1 MASFLRGKQ
10 SGMQNDLSANILPG
24 LFAPD
29 ERSRYGISSQ
39 ISCVAFDPVQ
49 SLIAVATNESKYG
62 SGKIHVFGQKRVQK
76 FFTPLRSC
84 SFENL
89 QFCANRLISLD
100 TKSEIVIWDLDT
112 GDKVTAFRAPG
123 NVVCMLTDP
132 VLDWCFLGM
141 HTGEILTYDLD
152 RERMSNF
159 RLPNFWADK
168 DPRARAIAL
177 VSLQMHP
184 RDIGKLLIGYSH
196 GAVIYSFKQNQPTR
210 FYEYQVPP
218 GAPGGSH
225 HAVESQRKPKLTH
238 ALWHPTGTFV
248 LTAHDDASLVFWD
261 TSKDGR
267 LVMARTLY
275 DLNVDQPNPHAEAP
289 KPKHP
294 YLRIAWCCKR
304 NPEDSGLLVAGGHP
318 LDGLPGGLTFI
329 DLGITPNYATSS
341 WQVLSDYLKGKGT
354 SILETPA
361 GAEVLKFW
369 KITNAAPL
377 RLSDLI
383 PRVSPHF
390 AGAQDPIAVMALL
403 SSSEMLTMSF
413 PSGYPI
419 SPTNQLHP
427 SLSLVQPFA
436 TKITSS
442 ILSRERWLGMV
453 ENRNQGEL
461 ILKGGAEAARPRRR
475 FEGRTIIQVAHADST
490 VRIWDVGH
498 GDEIENATQVQ
509 VDVAR
514 ALNRYDDVQITAM
527 SMAGETGEFAVG
539 TATGEV
545 VIYRWDSN
553 NYYGQNGNQ
562 EIPSRPGEITNISA
576 RSEPNLKSGLQ
587 PSSLYEMMQGPISA
601 VKVSDVGFV
610 AAGSENGFF
619 SLIDL
624 RGPSIMFRASI
635 ADLTKS
641 EKKSSLFKKSGSTS
655 ATKDW
660 PVAIEFAVMTLDE
673 DKYSSICCFIGTLTG
688 KLVTLKLLPSGSSF
702 QAQVAGVSHL
712 DDQIVS
718 ISPIV
723 ADTGK
728 PASATGHTVA
738 GLREGMNVNGSL
750 VVVTQSEIR
759 IFKPATAKGASK
771 SFGESPCGA
780 ASVTEF
786 ELHGM
791 ALVGVFGDRTT
802 RAFSLPGLKELGT
815 ASLPMMDVTRV
826 ADSLVTEHG
835 EVFCWT
841 SPSEFAVLQVWGTG
855 KALDNTADKLIN
867 PDLALPPR
875 PTISNMQW
883 ISGTQ
888 YVSPADLD
896 ILIGGP
902 EGRPPSKR
910 TVAATAAMERQAQA
924 GPSSPSEEGWGDYLT
939 RQLNERTEK
948 LNLVGDSM
956 SNMEASSQQWAESA
970 SRFVSQQKRKMLF
983 GGLTGK
989 F

>member
-10 SGMQNDLSANILPG
+10 SGIQHDLSANILPG

-29 ERSRYGISSQ
+29 ERSRYGINSQ

-49 SLIAVATNESKYG
+49 SLIAVATSESKYG
-62 SGKIHVFGQKRVQK
+62 SGKISVFGQDRVHK

-89 QFCANRLISLD
+89 QFCANRLVSLD

-112 GDKVTAFRAPG
+112 GEIITAFHAPG
-123 NVVCMLTDP
+123 NVACLLTDP

-141 HTGEILTYDLD
+141 RTGEILTYDLD

-159 RLPNFWADK
+159 RLPNLWADK
-168 DPRARAIAL
+168 DPRARAVAL

-225 HAVESQRKPKLTH
+225 HAAESQRKPKLTH

-275 DLNVDQPNPHAEAP
+275 DINVDQPRSHPEAS

-294 YLRIAWCCKR
+294 YVKIAWCCKR
-304 NPEDSGLLVAGGHP
+304 NPEDSGLLLAGGQP
-318 LDGLPGGLTFI
+318 LDGPPAGLTFI

-361 GAEVLKFW
+361 GAEVLNFY
-369 KITNAAPL
+369 
-377 RLSDLI
+377 LI

-390 AGAQDPIAVMALL
+390 AGSQDPIAVMTLL
-403 SSSEMLTMSF
+403 SSSEMITMSF

-419 SPTNQLHP
+419 TPTNQLHP
-427 SLSLVQPFA
+427 SLSLIQPFA

-442 ILSRERWLGMV
+442 TLSRERWLGMV

-461 ILKGGAEAARPRRR
+461 ILKGGAGATRPRRR

-498 GDEIENATQVQ
+498 GDEIENPTQVQ

-527 SMAGETGEFAVG
+527 SLAGETGEFAVG
-539 TATGEV
+539 TETGEV
-545 VIYRWDSN
+545 IVYRWDSN
-553 NYYGQNGNQ
+553 KYYGQNADQ
-562 EIPSRPGEITNISA
+562 DIQSRPGEISNISA

-587 PSSLYEMMQGPISA
+587 PSSLYEMLQGPISA
-601 VKVSDVGFV
+601 IKVSDVGFV

-624 RGPSIMFRASI
+624 RGPSLISNASI

-660 PVAIEFAVMTLDE
+660 PVLIEFAVMTLDE
-673 DKYSSICCFIGTLTG
+673 DKYSSICCFIGTQTG
-688 KLVTLKLLPSGSSF
+688 KVVTLKLLPSGSSF
-702 QAQVAGVSHL
+702 QAQAAGVSQL
-712 DDQIVS
+712 NDPIVS

-738 GLREGMNVNGSL
+738 GLREGRDVNGSL
-750 VVVTQSEIR
+750 VVVTKSEIR

-771 SFGESPCGA
+771 SFGDSPCSA

-815 ASLPMMDVTRV
+815 ASLPMIDVTRV
-826 ADSLVTEHG
+826 ADSLVTEDG

-841 SPSEFAVLQVWGTG
+841 SPSEFAVFQVWGTG
-855 KALDNTADKLIN
+855 KGLENTADKLTN

-902 EGRPPSKR
+902 GRPPSKR

-924 GPSSPSEEGWGDYLT
+924 GPSGPSEEGWGDYLT

-948 LNLVGDSM
+948 LNMVGDSM
-956 SNMEASSQQWAESA
+956 SNMEESSQQWAESA
-970 SRFVSQQKRKMLF
+970 SKFVSQQKRKMLF

-989 F
+989 FM